1 VVGFWLCLP
10 IAVLAITGAY
20 FAFPDAFKRVA
31 TIGGGTLGALP
42 PSLDETGPAQVAA
55 SLDELVASA
64 RAAMPSC
71 LASVVQMPASPR
83 AVVSVSM
90 KCEGEPRPTGN
101 SVVYLHP
108 KTGVVLAAQPFASQ
122 PYAARLL
129 ATLGPL
135 HFGDVGGPV
144 VWWLWLIAGAAPGT
158 LFLTGF
164 LVWFRRVTY
173 RRASAAAA

>member
-1 VVGFWLCLP
+1 
-10 IAVLAITGAY
+10 
-20 FAFPDAFKRVA
+20 
-31 TIGGGTLGALP
+31 
-42 PSLDETGPAQVAA
+42 
-55 SLDELVASA
+55 
-64 RAAMPSC
+64 
-71 LASVVQMPASPR
+71 
-83 AVVSVSM
+83 M
-90 KCEGEPRPTGN
+90 KCGGEPRPTGN

-135 HFGDVGGPV
+135 HFGDVGGPL